1 MVRARGDLIR
11 CTRSLLRS
19 EGHLLP
25 SADTDDFAARLGGTW
40 GIPEGFEEPVVPLVE
55 AIDGLTQQV
64 LAIEGEIEKA
74 TAEEAPTLRLLK
86 TIPGVGHLTATAFM
100 ALIEDPSRFRH
111 SSEVAA
117 YLGLAPWVNES
128 AGKRREGG
136 ITKRGNK
143 ATRALLV
150 QAAWAHVRSRMNTAL
165 KQWFR
170 KLEGRIGRKKAIT
183 ALARKIGEL
192 MWTLWRKGV
201 SYSPFP
207 LSSRRSLAPT

>member
-1 MVRARGDLIR
+1 MVRVRGDLIR

-25 SADTDDFAARLGGTW
+25 NADGDDFAARLGGAW

-55 AIDGLTQQV
+55 AIDGITQQV
-64 LAIEGEIEKA
+64 LAIEVEIEKA

-86 TIPGVGHLTATAFM
+86 SIPGVGHLTASAFM
-100 ALIEDPSRFRH
+100 ALVEDPERFRR

-128 AGKRREGG
+128 AGKRKEGG

-143 ATRALLV
+143 ATRALLI
-150 QAAWAHVRSRMNTAL
+150 QAAWAHVRSTMDTAL
-165 KQWFR
+165 KHWFR
-170 KLEGRIGRKKAIT
+170 KLEKRVGRKKAIT
-183 ALARKIGEL
+183 AVARKMGEL

-207 LSSRRSLAPT
+207 PTARRSLAPT